1 MRQSTSRHQTTMRD
15 RLAMMAAIAMIGTAC
30 SGPNTITST
39 GISMIDE
46 PKPTMPLM
54 VPAARPTAR
63 TNSSST
69 RSSKGAST
77 APSEPPPRP
86 VAPAEP
92 ALERIEVAGIGREP
106 AHAVRMEGGH
116 HRVVEG
122 RGDAD
127 GAALGGDE
135 AVQIVDLGPAAL
147 HHVLQHRVPAAAPAA
162 SASRLAAMPR
172 IGSMR

>member
-1 MRQSTSRHQTTMRD
+1 MRQSTSRHQISTRE
-15 RLAMMAAIAMIGTAC
+15 RLARIAAMAMIGTAC

-92 ALERIEVAGIGREP
+92 ALEGNDSGALLGEQARERIEVAGIGREP
-106 AHAVRMEGGH
+106 AYAVRVEGGH

-135 AVQIVDLGPAAL
+135 SVQ
-147 HHVLQHRVPAAAPAA
+147 
-162 SASRLAAMPR
+162 
-172 IGSMR
+172 